1 MSAIRGWCA
10 LCAPALFLREN
21 PQKMT
26 VVRETEA
33 KKRGTGIFFI
43 FILLFYLR
51 EGDYSGIIIG
61 NKRKDTTQ

>member
-1 MSAIRGWCA
+1 MTSAKRAGVLYA
-10 LCAPALFLREN
+10 HRLFLREN

-43 FILLFYLR
+43 LILLFYLR

>member
-1 MSAIRGWCA
+1 MRTGS
-10 LCAPALFLREN
+10 FLREN